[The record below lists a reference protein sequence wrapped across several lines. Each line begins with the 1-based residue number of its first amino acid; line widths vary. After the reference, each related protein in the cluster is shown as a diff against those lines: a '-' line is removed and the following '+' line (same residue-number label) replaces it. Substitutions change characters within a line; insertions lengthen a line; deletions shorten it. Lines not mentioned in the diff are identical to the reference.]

1 LINLQIA
8 YQSSTGKV
16 RDKNEDAVGAF
27 KNKSGLV
34 LALITDGI
42 GGNNAGEVASQMV
55 VTHMGEAFEA
65 TTISSLDKIETWFEN
80 QLTKENTAIID
91 ESNTDSRLHGM
102 GTTIVAALI
111 DGKRSLI
118 ANIGDSRGYV
128 YSNGQFTQI
137 TEDHSYVNELVKHGD
152 ITPDQAKTNPYK
164 NIITKSLGINS
175 DSAADFKPYTAQP
188 GDQIM
193 LCTDGLTNMV
203 DDSDIEKILSMDD
216 ELQSKCDMLITTANE
231 NGGLDNITVLL
242 AQYNSE
248 VTADE

>member
-1 LINLQIA
+1 MQIA
-8 YQSSTGKV
+8 YQSSTGKI

-27 KNKSGLV
+27 KNQTGLI

-55 VTHMGEAFEA
+55 VTHMGAAFE
-65 TTISSLDKIETWFEN
+65 TTSISSLDKIETWFEN
-80 QLTKENTAIID
+80 QLAKENTAIID
-91 ESNTDSRLHGM
+91 ESNTDTRLHGM
-102 GTTIVAALI
+102 GTTIVATLI
-111 DGKRSLI
+111 DGKQSLI

-164 NIITKSLGINS
+164 NIITKSLGINN

-188 GDQIM
+188 GDQIL

-203 DDSDIEKILSMDD
+203 DDADIEKILSMDE
-216 ELQSKCDMLITTANE
+216 ELQTKCDMLVSLANQ
-231 NGGLDNITVLL
+231 NGGLDNITVLI
-242 AQYNSE
+242 AQYDSE

>member
-1 LINLQIA
+1 MINLQIA

>member
-1 LINLQIA
+1 MQIA

-16 RDKNEDAVGAF
+16 RDKNEDAVGTF
-27 KNKSGLV
+27 KNQNGLV

-80 QLTKENTAIID
+80 QLAKENAAIID
-91 ESNTDSRLHGM
+91 ESNTDTRLHGM

-111 DGKRSLI
+111 DGKQNLI
-118 ANIGDSRGYV
+118 ANIGDSRGYI

-203 DDSDIEKILSMDD
+203 DDSDIEKVLAMDE
-216 ELQSKCDMLITTANE
+216 ELQAKCDMLVSLANE
-231 NGGLDNITVLL
+231 NGGQDNITVLL
-242 AQYNSE
+242 AQYDSE
-248 VTADE
+248 VAADE

>member
-1 LINLQIA
+1 MQIA

-216 ELQSKCDMLITTANE
+216 ELQSKCDMLIATANE

>member
-1 LINLQIA
+1 MQIA

-242 AQYNSE
+242 AQYDSE

>member
-1 LINLQIA
+1 MQIA

-16 RDKNEDAVGAF
+16 RYKNEDAVGAF
-27 KNKSGLV
+27 KNQTGLI

-55 VTHMGEAFEA
+55 VTHMGAAFE
-65 TTISSLDKIETWFEN
+65 TTSISSLDKIETWFEN
-80 QLTKENTAIID
+80 QLAKENTAIID
-91 ESNTDSRLHGM
+91 ESNTDTRLHGM
-102 GTTIVAALI
+102 GTTIVATLI
-111 DGKRSLI
+111 DGKQSLI

-164 NIITKSLGINS
+164 NIITKSLGINN

-188 GDQIM
+188 GDQIL

-203 DDSDIEKILSMDD
+203 DDADIEKILSMDE
-216 ELQSKCDMLITTANE
+216 ELQTKCDMLVSLANQ
-231 NGGLDNITVLL
+231 NGGLDNITVLI
-242 AQYNSE
+242 AQYDSE

>member
-1 LINLQIA
+1 MQIA

-27 KNKSGLV
+27 KNQNGLI

-55 VTHMGEAFEA
+55 VTHMGAAFEA
-65 TTISSLDKIETWFEN
+65 TKISSLDKIETWFEN
-80 QLTKENTAIID
+80 QLAKENTAIID

-111 DGKRSLI
+111 DGKQSLI

-203 DDSDIEKILSMDD
+203 DDSDIEKILSTDE

-242 AQYNSE
+242 AQYDSE

>member
-1 LINLQIA
+1 MQIA

>member
-1 LINLQIA
+1 MINLQIA

-27 KNKSGLV
+27 KNQTGLI

-55 VTHMGEAFEA
+55 VTHMEEAFEA
-65 TTISSLDKIETWFEN
+65 TTISSLDKIETWFKT
-80 QLTKENTAIID
+80 QLAKENTAIID
-91 ESNTDSRLHGM
+91 ESNTDTRLHGM
-102 GTTIVAALI
+102 GTTIVATLI
-111 DGKRSLI
+111 DGKQSLI

-128 YSNGQFTQI
+128 YSRGEFTQI

-175 DSAADFKPYTAQP
+175 DSVADFKPYTAQP
-188 GDQIM
+188 GDQIL

-203 DDSDIEKILSMDD
+203 DDADIEKILSLDE
-216 ELQSKCDMLITTANE
+216 ELQTKCDMLISSANQ
-231 NGGLDNITVLL
+231 NGGLDNITVLI
-242 AQYNSE
+242 AQYDSE